1 MLFFLIP
8 FAMYLMVYSYPLS
21 MVYCTGKFDFDG
33 VALVSDFLRY
43 LAISLPLYGTF
54 ALMQKSFSALM
65 DMRPYSRYCLY
76 SAIAQVAFI
85 LVVGIV
91 LRGGMPAI
99 ALSTL
104 AYYVTLNVFSI
115 AWLRRRLGGM
125 CLRRIAGGA
134 VAGLVLGGLGAAVG
148 AGGMWALEAAFG
160 SLEGSVL
167 RTLGYIAASGILS
180 LAVTFGA
187 AVVLKVPEAK
197 VIRSIA
203 GRFTRR

>member
-1 MLFFLIP
+1 
-8 FAMYLMVYSYPLS
+8 
-21 MVYCTGKFDFDG
+21 
-33 VALVSDFLRY
+33 
-43 LAISLPLYGTF
+43 
-54 ALMQKSFSALM
+54 
-65 DMRPYSRYCLY
+65 
-76 SAIAQVAFI
+76 
-85 LVVGIV
+85 
-91 LRGGMPAI
+91 
-99 ALSTL
+99 
-104 AYYVTLNVFSI
+104 
-115 AWLRRRLGGM
+115 M